1 MKRILDNLR
10 RAITDG
16 LRQKPKRH
24 IHRPSYRTRWLE
36 SEARCKVLEE
46 ALMRQR
52 SGGTAWRLGDPLPA
66 EPGEIST
73 CCGAAREGGDFCSAC
88 GEHAEFV
95 EEGKEV

>member
-36 SEARCKVLEE
+36 SEARCKALEE
-46 ALMRQR
+46 SLHAVQKEL
-52 SGGTAWRLGDPLPA
+52 AV
-66 EPGEIST
+66 EPGEISA
-73 CCGAAREGGDFCSAC
+73 CCGAAREGADFCSAC

-95 EEGKEV
+95 EEGKEA